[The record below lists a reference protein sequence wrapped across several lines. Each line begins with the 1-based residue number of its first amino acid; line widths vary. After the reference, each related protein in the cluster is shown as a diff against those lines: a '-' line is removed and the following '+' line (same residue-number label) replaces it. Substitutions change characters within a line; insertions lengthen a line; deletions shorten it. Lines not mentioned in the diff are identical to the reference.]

1 LVLAVFNFCR
11 WGIGVNIYWVFIQVE
26 VKGNQLYLWLL
37 KRTHMFDLMSIMNK
51 VKEAQAKVKEAQA
64 RLVHL
69 KAEGE
74 SGAGMVKV
82 LVNGN
87 RKVISIEMDD
97 SLVNI
102 SDKQM
107 LGDLIVAA
115 TNKAM
120 EEIEGKIKE
129 ELKSATDGMMPNI
142 PGMDFGSMF

>member
-1 LVLAVFNFCR
+1 
-11 WGIGVNIYWVFIQVE
+11 
-26 VKGNQLYLWLL
+26 
-37 KRTHMFDLMSIMNK
+37 MFDLMSIMNK

-74 SGAGMVKV
+74 AGAGMVKV

-87 RKVISIEMDD
+87 RKVISIQMDD
-97 SLVNI
+97 SLMSI
-102 SDKQM
+102 SDKEM

-120 EEIEGKIKE
+120 EEIEVQIKE

>member
-11 WGIGVNIYWVFIQVE
+11 RGIGVKIYWVFIQVE

-37 KRTHMFDLMSIMNK
+37 KRMHMFDLMSIMNK

-74 SGAGMVKV
+74 AGAGMVKV

-102 SDKQM
+102 TDKQM

-120 EEIEGKIKE
+120 EEIDGKIKE